1 MIIISASLCGNETL
15 PPSLPLP
22 PPLPQLGVHFS
33 FLLQLI
39 KCNLS
44 SSNTHAHPA
53 TGPPLA
59 ACHKAVASCLIY
71 ARSEVVFLCLRCPR
85 LPLSLPL
92 PLLQLPLPLLLL
104 MMCMSKRWQSDDNSG
119 HDNPANCRKFNP
131 SIKCNGKRMQAKEEK
146 EREGQRKRK
155 KRRGEEECK
164 VDNNL
169 ATLAYLLTL
178 PNSPALSE
186 LIVCANWLMSD
197 WCWTDC
203 CAVQLKLKAKE
214 GFKNAKLFKCW
225 LNEVKYLVV
234 WCMCNV
240 CVMYA

>member
-1 MIIISASLCGNETL
+1 MREAKSSFSASAAPDCPCPCLCHCCSCLCCCWWCACQSADNQMTIPAMIIR
-15 PPSLPLP
+15 
-22 PPLPQLGVHFS
+22 
-33 FLLQLI
+33 LI
-39 KCNLS
+39 AANLTRQ
-44 SSNTHAHPA
+44 SNAM
-53 TGPPLA
+53 
-59 ACHKAVASCLIY
+59 
-71 ARSEVVFLCLRCPR
+71 AREC
-85 LPLSLPL
+85 
-92 PLLQLPLPLLLL
+92 
-104 MMCMSKRWQSDDNSG
+104 
-119 HDNPANCRKFNP
+119 
-131 SIKCNGKRMQAKEEK
+131 
-146 EREGQRKRK
+146 KRK
-155 KRRGEEECK
+155 KRKRERERQRKWKKRRGEECK

-169 ATLAYLLTL
+169 ATLAYPPTL

-234 WCMCNV
+234 WSMCNV